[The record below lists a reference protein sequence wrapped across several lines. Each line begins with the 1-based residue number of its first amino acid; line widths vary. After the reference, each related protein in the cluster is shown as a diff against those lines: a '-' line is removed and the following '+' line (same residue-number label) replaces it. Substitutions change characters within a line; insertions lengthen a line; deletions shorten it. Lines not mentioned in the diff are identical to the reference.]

1 MPPCSAGASSNTR
14 ARELQFLLEALVLVV
29 ALAGS
34 SEVLDKFL
42 IVYWLGVIPAK
53 EKTGTFAGANIARY

>member
-1 MPPCSAGASSNTR
+1 M
-14 ARELQFLLEALVLVV
+14 VV